1 LPRFARNDGKSHLVS
16 GQPFGYNSAMNGDM
30 ALVGIIVAAAMFLF
44 VWGKARIDIV
54 ALGVLAALFVL
65 KLIQPDQVLY
75 GLANTATVTVAAM
88 FVISAG
94 LTRTGIVEWAARELD
109 KVAGRT
115 RLRLLLI
122 LSLTAALLSAF
133 IINAAIV
140 AIFIPVAIV
149 LSRSRKIAPSRVL
162 IPLSFASQFG
172 GFCTIVGT
180 STNLIV
186 NSIAVSQGMKPF
198 GFFEFLPLGAAMTGA
213 GLVYLAAVGRWLL
226 PDRKGEAETVDRY
239 RLADYLA
246 ELAVKEKSPLIGQTW
261 ERSEAA
267 GKVEMS
273 NLLRGT
279 RFVSHPSRTKIR
291 EGDVLLLH
299 GHVDEILEME
309 PRYGLTV
316 LKNARV
322 KDEQMSS
329 HNMKMSEVLIPPGS
343 NLVGR
348 GFRGTDFFTRHH
360 LDVLAVQRR
369 GRTIRDQLLDLKLA
383 ENDTLLLLGHEED
396 IVHIMN
402 SPNVIVT
409 DEMTKLYL
417 RQDRAATALAV
428 LLLVVVVAAFNV
440 LPIMEAAILGAVL
453 MVLGRCLTIE
463 EAYQA
468 IDWKIIFLLAGVLPL
483 GLALEQSGATLWLA
497 GHVLEPLAR
506 HGPLLVLAALY
517 LVTAVFSGAMS
528 NNAAAA
534 ILAPIAFTTAT
545 SLGIDP
551 RPLLVTITFAASTSL
566 ATPIGNPTNTM
577 VFSPGGYRFT
587 DFTRIGLPLNF
598 VFWGLA
604 VWLIPHFWPF

>member
-1 LPRFARNDGKSHLVS
+1 
-16 GQPFGYNSAMNGDM
+16 MNGDM
-30 ALVGIIVAAAMFLF
+30 ALAGIVVLAAMVMF
-44 VWGKARIDIV
+44 VWGKARVDIV

-65 KLIQPDQVLY
+65 KLIEPDQVLY
-75 GLANTATVTVAAM
+75 GLANSATVTVAAM

-94 LTRTGIVEWAARELD
+94 LMRTGLVEWAARELD
-109 KVAGRT
+109 KIAGKT
-115 RLRLLLI
+115 ELRLLLI

-162 IPLSFASQFG
+162 IPLSYASQFG
-172 GFCTIVGT
+172 GVCTLVGT

-198 GFFEFLPLGAAMTGA
+198 GFFEFLPLGAAMAGA

-226 PDRKGEAETVDRY
+226 PERQGEADQVDRY

-246 ELAVKEKSPLIGQTW
+246 EMAVQEKSPLIGHAW
-261 ERSEAA
+261 EKSEAA
-267 GKVEMS
+267 GGKVEMS

-279 RFVSHPSRTKIR
+279 KFVSHPSHTKIR
-291 EGDVLLLH
+291 AGDILLLH
-299 GHVDEILEME
+299 GNVDEILAME
-309 PRYGLTV
+309 SRYGLSV

-322 KDEQMSS
+322 KDEEMSS
-329 HNMKMSEVLIPPGS
+329 HNMKMTEVLVPPGS
-343 NLVGR
+343 NLIGR
-348 GFRGTDFFTRHH
+348 GFRDTDFFTRHH

-369 GRTIRDQLLDLKLA
+369 GRTMRESLLDLKLA
-383 ENDTLLLLGHEED
+383 ENDTLLLLGHADD

-409 DEMTKLYL
+409 DEMTELYL
-417 RQDRAATALAV
+417 RKDRAATALAV

-463 EAYQA
+463 EAYQS

-483 GLALEQSGATLWLA
+483 GLALEQSGATAWLA
-497 GHVLEPLAR
+497 GNVLEPLAG
-506 HGPLLVLAALY
+506 HGPVLLLAAFY
-517 LVTAVFSGAMS
+517 LVTAVFTEAMS

-534 ILAPIAFTTAT
+534 ILAPIAFTTAN
-545 SLGIDP
+545 SLGIDA
-551 RPLLVTITFAASTSL
+551 RPLLVAITFAASTSF
-566 ATPIGNPTNTM
+566 ATPIGYKTNTM
-577 VFSPGGYRFT
+577 IFSPGGYRFT
-587 DFTRIGLPLNF
+587 DFTKIGVPLNL

-604 VWLIPHFWPF
+604 VWLIPLIWPF